1 MRWIPNALTMGNVF
15 FGCMAITLV
24 PGMDLQGITLWMTA
38 SLICDALDGWASR
51 KLGVEG
57 EMGLQLDSL
66 ADAITFGLLPSLMAY
81 QILLDLSFA
90 VPSLAF
96 IVVIASVYRRAR
108 FNVGEAGKKG
118 FIGLPTPAHA
128 LFILGLAHAQL
139 DGLIQLSAYALLALI
154 ALSSYSLNASWPV
167 MSFKDMPSGFAAQ
180 KYRWLFLV
188 SSLILL
194 VTFELAALT
203 FIIPLLLL
211 FSAIE
216 KRFA

>member
-81 QILLDLSFA
+81 QILLDLS
-90 VPSLAF
+90 
-96 IVVIASVYRRAR
+96 
-108 FNVGEAGKKG
+108 
-118 FIGLPTPAHA
+118 
-128 LFILGLAHAQL
+128 
-139 DGLIQLSAYALLALI
+139 
-154 ALSSYSLNASWPV
+154 
-167 MSFKDMPSGFAAQ
+167 
-180 KYRWLFLV
+180 
-188 SSLILL
+188 
-194 VTFELAALT
+194 
-203 FIIPLLLL
+203 
-211 FSAIE
+211 
-216 KRFA
+216 